1 MCALKLDKRR
11 KYYLVLD
18 TETATLP
25 FVSKYDGKAR
35 QTIGVTKPLVY
46 DLGWQIVDAQGR
58 VYSRKNFLISEIFS
72 VPSIFD
78 TAYYASKR
86 PLYLSMLEKGEI
98 ILTDW
103 KTATAELV
111 EALNAVEGVTAY
123 NAAFDFKRSIPFTEL
138 YISYLYSPD
147 FHEWLTYQE
156 RVCDRITNGEQSKR
170 AKSQPEDT
178 TIFRFRGSEYPLF
191 DLWSLSCEHI
201 LNTDNYR
208 AACHEHG
215 WISPSGK
222 YYKTSAETCY
232 RYIKGDNSFDEAHTA
247 LDDATIESE
256 IFAELMRVTK
266 KKFDMGIVAFP
277 FRVVGR
283 ADL

>member
-1 MCALKLDKRR
+1 MLKLDRRR
-11 KYYLVLD
+11 KYYLCLD
-18 TETATLP
+18 TETASLP
-25 FVSKYDGKAR
+25 FVSKYEGKAR
-35 QTIGVTKPLVY
+35 QTIGVTKPLIY
-46 DLGWQIVDAQGR
+46 DIGWQIIDAQGR

-72 VPSIFD
+72 VPSVFD

-86 PLYLSMLEKGEI
+86 PPYLSMLEKGEI
-98 ILTDW
+98 VLTDW
-103 KTATAELV
+103 KSATAELV
-111 EALNAVEGVTAY
+111 EALEAVEGVTAY

-147 FHEWLTYQE
+147 FHEWLRYQE
-156 RVCDRITNGEQSKR
+156 RTCDNIADGVKYKRGEH
-170 AKSQPEDT
+170 QPDDT
-178 TIFRFRGSEYPLF
+178 TIFRFRGREYPLF
-191 DLWSLSCEHI
+191 DLWGLSCEHI
-201 LNTDNYR
+201 LNNDDYR
-208 AACHEHG
+208 ETCRKNG

-232 RYIKGDNSFDEAHTA
+232 RFIKNDNAFDEAHTA

-266 KKFDMGIVAFP
+266 KKFDLGIIAFP
-277 FRVVGR
+277 FRIVGR